1 MGTIEIRA
9 VHLAVLG
16 DLDEAGRE
24 QLCAVLAYDG
34 VGHPHLHPLTPNTPA
49 PALPPDSQPGAP
61 GRPRQLRLPLEGLPP
76 TASSSGKA
84 WRTWVL
90 PSIPAALRSLPP
102 HRLAA
107 AFAQQLTAEPVS

>member
-1 MGTIEIRA
+1 MGTIEIRT

-16 DLDEAGRE
+16 DLDETGRE

-34 VGHPHLHPLTPNTPA
+34 LGHPHLHPLAPTTPA
-49 PALPPDSQPGAP
+49 PVLPPDAQGAS
-61 GRPRQLRLPLEGLPP
+61 GGPRQLRLPIEGLPP
-76 TASSSGKA
+76 TAASSGRA

>member
-1 MGTIEIRA
+1 MDTIKIRA
-9 VHLAVLG
+9 VHLAVFG

-34 VGHPHLHPLTPNTPA
+34 VGHPHLHPLAQTAPA
-49 PALPPDSQPGAP
+49 PALPTDSQTGAS
-61 GRPRQLRLPLEGLPP
+61 GGPRQLRLPIEGLPP
-76 TASSSGKA
+76 TASSSGRA

-90 PSIPAALRSLPP
+90 PSIPATLRSLPP

-107 AFAQQLTAEPVS
+107 AFAQQLT